1 MIYTIPKHFNHN
13 TIDDFLLKF
22 GLIFS
27 KINKYEPNVIVQ
39 CRNYHKIS
47 VIGIMLLY
55 KWMDFAYKKNCFANP
70 HVYFF
75 EEKNIFSDLH
85 RYGFGDLME
94 GVINNIPI
102 KEEQQLYESLKIR
115 QENNLIIAPQ
125 PMIRGN
131 SLTKDN
137 LYKIY
142 APQII
147 GFYNDYNISEMI
159 LTCVSEILFNF
170 WKHALDDPQ
179 SILVA
184 EGSRSKIEIGCVDT
198 GNGIIST
205 LKEGMA
211 KFRDLPSK
219 QILQKAI
226 QRNVTS
232 KPKTSHM
239 GSGLWVLDEIATIT
253 GGIFHLYSEGVS
265 YKNQNGKKIFD
276 NCGYWKGTIVYLNI
290 PLQKPVA
297 MDDILKEEEK
307 NVLNNIKLNII

>member
-1 MIYTIPKHFNHN
+1 MDGF
-13 TIDDFLLKF
+13 FLQKKCFESPEILC
-22 GLIFS
+22 LEENDIF
-27 KINKYEPNVIVQ
+27 
-39 CRNYHKIS
+39 IS
-47 VIGIMLLY
+47 L
-55 KWMDFAYKKNCFANP
+55 N
-70 HVYFF
+70 
-75 EEKNIFSDLH
+75 
-85 RYGFGDLME
+85 RYGFRELME
-94 GVINNIPI
+94 GIVDKISP
-102 KEEQQLYESLKIR
+102 KKEQQLYESLKIR

-137 LYKIY
+137 LHKIY

-184 EGSRSKIEIGCVDT
+184 EGNKSKIEIGCVDT

-205 LKEGMA
+205 LKEGKA
-211 KFRDLPSK
+211 KFRNLTSK

-226 QRNVTS
+226 QKNVTS

-276 NCGYWKGTIVYLNI
+276 NCGYWKGTIVYLNL

-297 MDDILKEEEK
+297 MDDVLKEEEK
-307 NVLNNIKLNII
+307 IDLNNIKLNII